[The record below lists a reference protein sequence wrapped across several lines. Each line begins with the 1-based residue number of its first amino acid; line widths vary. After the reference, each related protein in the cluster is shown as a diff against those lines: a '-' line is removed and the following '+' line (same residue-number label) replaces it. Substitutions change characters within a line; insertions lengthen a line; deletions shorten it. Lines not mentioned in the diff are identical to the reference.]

1 MLIIE
6 LKEGETID
14 RAIKRY
20 RRKHRNTQLI
30 KELRRRKEFT
40 KPSVKRRTEVL
51 KARYKLEKAMNNANP

>member
-6 LKEGETID
+6 LKDGETID

-40 KPSVKRRTEVL
+40 KPSVRRRAEVL
-51 KARYKLEKAMNNANP
+51 KAKYKLEKEQGGSN